1 MYTMPM
7 SIGDNAER
15 EREISLCCIW
25 VLLYSQDDYYV
36 LKETSAAALLEKKEQ
51 LIAVRKGA
59 TKCILGWDVPSSS
72 LKFSSVTGA
81 GKYGDVF
88 SGRMDGKEVT
98 VKTLKPDCGEIARE
112 AFDRELDLLT

>member
-1 MYTMPM
+1 MRLWTMQ
-7 SIGDNAER
+7 R

-59 TKCILGWDVPSSS
+59 TKLHPGLGRPLILSQV
-72 LKFSSVTGA
+72 LKCRQGQER
-81 GKYGDVF
+81 YGDVF

-98 VKTLKPDCGEIARE
+98 VKTLKPRLWGDCPGGI
-112 AFDRELDLLT
+112 